1 MDTLMNSI
9 DDIKEKLTDM
19 EYKTLCDQMAVI
31 HKAKDTMEGCYELK
45 FARFVPR
52 IETRGMCVG
61 ESYTYNIKIQT
72 LIIKTNCDM
81 FLITR
86 MKHKIEESGS
96 YSMNVGDLKD
106 IVGDGVEA
114 NVLWNEYMEG
124 HEFVTRHAKYND
136 DDDDDEGPIES
147 VETSHIYLQKANS
160 VPVISIK
167 ML

>member
-19 EYKTLCDQMAVI
+19 EYKKLCDQMLALS
-31 HKAKDTMEGCYELK
+31 KAKDKTEGCCELK

-52 IETRGMCVG
+52 IDTNVG
-61 ESYTYNIKIQT
+61 GHYTYHIKIQT
-72 LIIKTNCDM
+72 LIINMNCDM
-81 FLITR
+81 SMITR

-96 YSMNVGDLKD
+96 YSMCVDNFKHLVGD
-106 IVGDGVEA
+106 VFEGT
-114 NVLWNEYMEG
+114 VLWNEYMSG
-124 HEFVTRHAKYND
+124 HDFVTRHAKYND
-136 DDDDDEGPIES
+136 DDEEEDGPIES